1 MKIRSTEI
9 LSHLTLGVILIGLFL
24 PLVWMIATSL
34 KTPAQIFSGD
44 LNPIPMP
51 ATLVNYAS
59 VIDSLPFLRYTWNTL
74 FIAVMVTGGKLV
86 TSLLAAYGFTQFQF
100 KGRDGLFYVCLLAAF
115 VPFTVTMMPN
125 YLLLSKMGW
134 LNTYAGAI
142 MPNLV
147 DGLGI
152 FLMRQSIRSVP
163 ASLVE
168 AAKLDRI
175 GHVKI
180 LFRIIMP
187 VIRPSLIALGILFFI
202 NSWNEY
208 FWPLLV
214 LNDKQMYTLPVALQA
229 FTNLEGGTDWGLMM
243 AAASLTSLPPLFA
256 YLITQKQV
264 VDTFVQ
270 SGIKG

>member
-1 MKIRSTEI
+1 MRIKITEI
-9 LSHLTLGVILIGLFL
+9 ASHLLIWIILIGLFL
-24 PLVWMIATSL
+24 PLIWMIATSL
-34 KTPAQIFSGD
+34 KTPEQIFSGD
-44 LNPIPMP
+44 LNPLPVP
-51 ATLVNYAS
+51 ATFANYVN
-59 VIDSLPFLRYTWNTL
+59 VVDSLPFLRYTWNTF
-74 FIAVMVTGGKLV
+74 FIATMVTGGKIV
-86 TSLLAAYGFTQFQF
+86 TSLLAAYGFTQFKF
-100 KGRDGLFYVCLLAAF
+100 RFRDTLFYICLLTVF

-125 YLLLSKMGW
+125 YLLLSQMGW

-142 MPNLV
+142 LPNLV

-152 FLMRQSIRSVP
+152 FWMRQSIRGVP
-163 ASLVE
+163 ASLME
-168 AAKLDRI
+168 AARLDGI

-180 LFRIIMP
+180 LVRIIIP
-187 VIRPSLIALGILFFI
+187 AIRPSLVALGILFFI

-243 AAASLTSLPPLFA
+243 AAASLTSLPPLVA
-256 YLITQKQV
+256 YLFTQKQV

>member
-1 MKIRSTEI
+1 MKISKIEVV
-9 LSHLTLGVILIGLFL
+9 SHLVLGVVLIALFL
-24 PLVWMIATSL
+24 PLIWMVATSL
-34 KTPAQIFSGD
+34 KTSEQIFSGN
-44 LNPIPMP
+44 LSPIPAP
-51 ATLVNYAS
+51 VTLQHYEN
-59 VIDSLPFLRYTWNTL
+59 VIESLSFLRYTWNTF
-74 FIAVMVTGGKLV
+74 FIATVVTAGKLT

-100 KGRDGLFYVCLLAAF
+100 RGRDGLFYVCLLAVF

-125 YLLLSKMGW
+125 YLLLSQMGW

-142 MPNLV
+142 LPNLA

-152 FLMRQSIRSVP
+152 FMVRQSIRGVP

-168 AAKLDRI
+168 AARLDGI
-175 GHVKI
+175 SHFKI
-180 LFRIIMP
+180 LFRIIIP
-187 VIRPSLIALGILFFI
+187 VIRPSLVALGILFFI

-214 LNDKQMYTLPVALQA
+214 LNDKTMYTLPVALQA
-229 FTNLEGGTDWGLMM
+229 FTNLEGGTDWGAMM
-243 AAASLTSLPPLFA
+243 AAASLTSLPPLAA

>member
-1 MKIRSTEI
+1 MKIKTTDI
-9 LSHLTLGVILIGLFL
+9 LSHLMLVIVLIGLFL
-24 PLVWMIATSL
+24 PLIWMLATSL
-34 KTPAQIFSGD
+34 KSPEQIFSGD
-44 LNPIPMP
+44 LSPIPKP
-51 ATLVNYAS
+51 ATLTNYIS
-59 VIDSLPFLRYTWNTL
+59 VIESLPFLRYTWNTF
-74 FIAVMVTGGKLV
+74 FIATVVTAGKLL
-86 TSLLAAYGFTQFQF
+86 TSLLAAYGFTQFKF
-100 KGRDGLFYVCLLAAF
+100 RGRDGFFYVCLLAVF

-125 YLLLSKMGW
+125 YLFLSRMGW

-142 MPNLV
+142 LPNLV

-152 FLMRQSIRSVP
+152 FLMRQSLRSIP

-168 AAKLDRI
+168 AAKLDGI
-175 GHVKI
+175 GHAKI
-180 LFRIIMP
+180 LFRIIIP
-187 VIRPSLIALGILFFI
+187 VIRPSLVALGILFFI

-214 LNDKQMYTLPVALQA
+214 LNDKSMYTLPVALQA
-229 FTNLEGGTDWGLMM
+229 FTNMEGGTDWGSMM
-243 AAASLTSLPPLFA
+243 AAASLTSFPPLIA

>member
-1 MKIRSTEI
+1 MKTRNIEVI
-9 LSHLTLGVILIGLFL
+9 SHLTLWIVLIGLFL
-24 PLVWMIATSL
+24 PLVWMISISL
-34 KTPAQIFSGD
+34 KTTEQIFSGA
-44 LNPIPMP
+44 LNPLPMP
-51 ATLVNYAS
+51 ATVANYKT
-59 VIDSLPFLRYTWNTL
+59 VIDSLPFLRYTWNTF
-74 FIAVMVTGGKLV
+74 FIAAMVTAGKLI
-86 TSLLAAYGFTQFQF
+86 TSLLAAYGFTQFKF
-100 KGRDGLFYVCLLAAF
+100 KGRDGLFSVCLLAVF

-125 YLLLSKMGW
+125 YLFLSKMGW

-168 AAKLDRI
+168 AARLDGV
-175 GHVKI
+175 GHVKV
-180 LFRIIMP
+180 LFRIIIP
-187 VIRPSLIALGILFFI
+187 VIRPSLVALGILFFI

>member
-1 MKIRSTEI
+1 MRIRISEI
-9 LSHLTLGVILIGLFL
+9 ASHLLMWIILIGLFL
-24 PLVWMIATSL
+24 PLIWMVATSL
-34 KTPAQIFSGD
+34 KTPEQIFAGD
-44 LNPIPMP
+44 LNPFPMP
-51 ATLVNYAS
+51 ATFANYTN
-59 VIDSLPFLRYTWNTL
+59 VVESLPFLRYTWNTF
-74 FIAVMVTGGKLV
+74 FIAATVTGGKII

-100 KGRDGLFYVCLLAAF
+100 RFRDTLFYICLLTVF

-152 FLMRQSIRSVP
+152 FWMRQSIRGVP

-168 AAKLDRI
+168 AARLDGI

-180 LFRIIMP
+180 LFRIIIP
-187 VIRPSLIALGILFFI
+187 AIRPSLVALGILFFI

-243 AAASLTSLPPLFA
+243 AAASLTSLPPLVA
-256 YLITQKQV
+256 YLFTQKQV

>member
-1 MKIRSTEI
+1 MKIKGTV
-9 LSHLTLGVILIGLFL
+9 LFSHLGLWLVLTGLFL
-24 PLVWMIATSL
+24 PLVWMLATSL
-34 KTPAQIFSGD
+34 KTPEQIFSGS
-44 LNPIPMP
+44 LNPLPSP
-51 ATLVNYAS
+51 ATLNNYAS
-59 VIDSLPFLRYTWNTL
+59 VMDSLPVLRYTWNTF
-74 FIAVMVTGGKLV
+74 FIAAMVTAGKLT
-86 TSLLAAYGFTQFQF
+86 TSLLAAYGFTQFRF
-100 KGRDGLFYVCLLAAF
+100 KGREALFYLCLLAVF

-125 YLLLSKMGW
+125 YLLLAKLGW
-134 LNTYAGAI
+134 LNTYSGAI
-142 MPNLV
+142 LPHLA

-168 AAKLDRI
+168 AARLDGI
-175 GHVKI
+175 GHGKI
-180 LFRIIMP
+180 LLRIILP
-187 VIRPSLIALGILFFI
+187 AVRPSLIALGILFFI

-214 LNDKQMYTLPVALQA
+214 LNDKSMYTLPVALQA
-229 FTNLEGGTDWGLMM
+229 FTNVEGGTDWGVMM